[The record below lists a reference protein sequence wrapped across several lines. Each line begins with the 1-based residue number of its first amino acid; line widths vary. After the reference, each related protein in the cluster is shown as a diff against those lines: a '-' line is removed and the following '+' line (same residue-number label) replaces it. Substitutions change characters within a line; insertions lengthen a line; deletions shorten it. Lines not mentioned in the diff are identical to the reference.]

1 MKKVTAVFL
10 TGVLCMATLCMTA
23 CGNQGDVS
31 QGYSA
36 SDLAEDITSIAGSE
50 NPQDNAQSNSAEAS
64 DFSIGRMEGR
74 TYIND
79 YFDFYCALDNNWDIA
94 SEEELMEAYYTLHA
108 SWQQSSEGIESI
120 SWDDASIKT
129 ALDKSPLDIQV
140 LTAKGMSR
148 TLTVMIRKTDLSSQE
163 EYDQYL
169 DDYVQSLTT
178 QYTAMSGNAE
188 VMVDTIM
195 FKGQEETCINSAIP
209 TGDQILYQTVMF
221 IHKDGYCATVMAINS
236 VGYEEN
242 QTFFDWFG
250 AAEDAVIIE
259 AVPEVQYEVDY
270 LLGSVEENVYTNEAL
285 GFRFE
290 GDASCQYASVE
301 ELQANEGKAYDKETL
316 NKLLKWGHNVAVAKV
331 KMPNGGFELAMYRRD
346 AEYTP
351 GVMVRGNEEL
361 MIQEFEDGMYSSFE
375 TYCEQVEV
383 TRCSQESIGEVPVAG
398 VDVKGF
404 YPTTG
409 EWKYMRTLFI
419 QSDDFFG
426 CVMMNA
432 GSEEDLQAMTDLF
445 VKTEAE

>member
-1 MKKVTAVFL
+1 MKKILAVAL
-10 TGVLCMATLCMTA
+10 TGVLCVATLCLTA
-23 CGNQGDVS
+23 CGTQGEGI
-31 QGYSA
+31 QENSA
-36 SDLAEDITSIAGSE
+36 SDIVDDITALIESE
-50 NPQDNAQSNSAEAS
+50 EPQDNAQNSLTEVS

-94 SEEELMEAYYTLHA
+94 SEEELMDAYYNLHA
-108 SWQQSSEGIESI
+108 SWQQSSEGIETI
-120 SWDDASIKT
+120 SWDDMSIKT

-140 LTAKGMSR
+140 MTANGMSR
-148 TLTVMIRKTDLSSQE
+148 TLTVMIRKTGLSSQE
-163 EYDQYL
+163 DYDKYL
-169 DDYVQSLTT
+169 EDYVQSLTS
-178 QYTAMSGNAE
+178 QYTAMSGDAE

-195 FKGQEETCINSAIP
+195 FKGQEETCINGTIP
-209 TGDQILYQTVMF
+209 TGDQIIYQTVMF
-221 IHKDGYCATVMAINS
+221 IHKDGYCATILAINS

-270 LLGSVEENVYTNEAL
+270 LLGAVEENVYTNEAL

-301 ELQANEGKAYDKETL
+301 ELQAKEGKPYDKETL
-316 NKLLKWGHNVAVAKV
+316 NKLLKWGHNVTVSKV

-361 MIQEFEDGMYSSFE
+361 IIQEVEDGMNSSFQA
-375 TYCEQVEV
+375 YCEQVEV
-383 TRCSQESIGEVPVAG
+383 TRCSQESLGEVPIAG

-404 YPTTG
+404 YPATN

-426 CVMMNA
+426 LVMLNA
-432 GSEEDLQAMTDLF
+432 GSEEELQAMTDLF
-445 VKTEAE
+445 VKIEAE